1 MSIKIDNMYF
11 RDDEGKLYKVAEIGD
26 VVIKNR
32 QDDSVV
38 QVISGEMLFGDKGRI
53 ECTIEDDKQVN
64 FIIDGKEK
72 KIVIERI

>member
-1 MSIKIDNMYF
+1 MIKVDNMYF
-11 RDDEGKLYKVAEIGD
+11 KDTEGKLYKVLEIGD
-26 VVIKNR
+26 IVIKNK

-64 FIIDGKEK
+64 FIIDSKEK